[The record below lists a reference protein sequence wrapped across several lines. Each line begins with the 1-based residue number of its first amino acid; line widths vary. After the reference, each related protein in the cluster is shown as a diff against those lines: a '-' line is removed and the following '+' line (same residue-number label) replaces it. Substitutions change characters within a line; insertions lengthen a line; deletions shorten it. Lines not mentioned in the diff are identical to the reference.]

1 MIYKFFDTSA
11 LLLIDKKSLLQEDY
25 KIVISTI
32 TLQELEDLKDKKYE
46 ARRTLRLLDKYP
58 DNYEVYIFTTDMLD
72 PIGKKYFHI
81 SNDTKILATAIA
93 YDEKVHPDEVT
104 FVTND
109 RALKHIANIFFGKD
123 SIETFSR

>member
-1 MIYKFFDTSA
+1 MTYKFFDTSA
-11 LLLIDKKSLLQEDY
+11 LLLIDKKSLLQDDY

-58 DNYEVYIFTTDMLD
+58 DKYEVYIFTTDMLE
-72 PIGKKYFHI
+72 PIGKNYFHI

-93 YDEKVHPDEVT
+93 YDREVHPDETV

-109 RALKHIANIFFGKD
+109 RALKHIANIFFGND